1 MPTVDM
7 KIEDL
12 EKYTGSSPKP
22 ADFDE
27 FWDKSLAEMRAIEPN
42 VEFKKA
48 KFQAKNAECYDM
60 YFTGVGGARIHVMH
74 MRPANK
80 EKVPAILFFHGY
92 GGNSGEWMHKLGFVL
107 AGYAVFAM
115 DCRGQGGFS
124 EDVGGVFG
132 PTNAGHIVRGLS
144 DDSPEK
150 LLFRNIFLDTAEL
163 ANIVINADG
172 IDGERVYARG
182 GSQGGGLT
190 IACAA
195 LEPRI
200 KRAAVMFPFL
210 SDFRRTYEMNLGEAA
225 FEEVR
230 NYFRNYDPRHEH
242 ENEIFERLGYIDIQ
256 NLAPRVKAEVLM
268 FTGLMDITCPPSTQ
282 YAVYNK
288 LNCKK
293 EHILYP
299 DTGHACTTG
308 TEDTEFMFL
317 TKD

>member
-1 MPTVDM
+1 MPSVDM
-7 KIEDL
+7 KKEDL
-12 EKYTGSSPKP
+12 EKYMGSSPKP

-27 FWDKSLAEMRAIEPN
+27 FWDKSLEEMRAIDPK
-42 VEFKKA
+42 VELKEA
-48 KFQAKNAECYDM
+48 KFKAKNAECYDM
-60 YFTGVGGARIHVMH
+60 YFTGMGGARIHVSH

-80 EKVPAILFFHGY
+80 ENVPAILFFHGY
-92 GGNSGEWMHKLGFVL
+92 GGTSGEWMHKLGFVL

-115 DCRGQGGFS
+115 DCRGQGGTS
-124 EDVGGVFG
+124 EDVGGVKG
-132 PTNAGHIVRGLS
+132 PTNAGHIIRGLS
-144 DDSPEK
+144 DSSPEK
-150 LLFRNIFLDTAEL
+150 LLYRSIFLDTAEL
-163 ANIVINADG
+163 ANIVMNMDG
-172 IDGERVYARG
+172 IDGSRVYARG

-230 NYFRNYDPRHEH
+230 NYFRNYDPTHER
-242 ENEIFERLGYIDIQ
+242 EDEIFERLGYIDIQ
-256 NLAPRVKAEVLM
+256 NLAPRIKAEVMM
-268 FTGLMDITCPPSTQ
+268 FTGMMDVTCPPSTQ

-293 EHILYP
+293 THILYP
-299 DTGHACTTG
+299 DTGHACAQG
-308 TEDTEFMFL
+308 TEDMEFMFL
-317 TKD
+317 TQD

>member
-163 ANIVINADG
+163 ANIVINTDG

>member
-1 MPTVDM
+1 
-7 KIEDL
+7 
-12 EKYTGSSPKP
+12 
-22 ADFDE
+22 
-27 FWDKSLAEMRAIEPN
+27 
-42 VEFKKA
+42 
-48 KFQAKNAECYDM
+48 
-60 YFTGVGGARIHVMH
+60 
-74 MRPANK
+74 
-80 EKVPAILFFHGY
+80 
-92 GGNSGEWMHKLGFVL
+92 
-107 AGYAVFAM
+107 M

-163 ANIVINADG
+163 ANIVINTDG

>member
-12 EKYTGSSPKP
+12 EKYVGSSPKP

-27 FWDKSLAEMRAIEPN
+27 FWDKSLEEMRAVEPN
-42 VEFKKA
+42 VELKKS
-48 KFQAKNAECYDM
+48 KFQSKNAECYDM

-74 MRPANK
+74 MRPATK

-124 EDVGGVFG
+124 EDVGGVTG
-132 PTNAGHIVRGLS
+132 PTNAGHIIRGLS
-144 DDSPEK
+144 DESPEK
-150 LLFRNIFLDTAEL
+150 LLYRNIFLDTAEL
-163 ANIVINADG
+163 ANIVMNMDE

-190 IACAA
+190 LACAA

-230 NYFRNYDPRHEH
+230 NYFRNYDPRHER
-242 ENEIFERLGYIDIQ
+242 EDEIFERLGYIDIQ

-299 DTGHACTTG
+299 DTGHACATG

-317 TKD
+317 TQD